1 MKTNLLILVLLL
13 SLSACFKSETEQ
25 AVNTQQEPETEL
37 KTVFVNGDSLHY
49 LDIGEGEPIVF
60 VHGGIGDYRSWMGQL
75 DTFSTN
81 YQIIA
86 YSRRYAY
93 PNRQDYPDSPDVTG
107 DLHADDL
114 VELIKKLD
122 LAPVHLVGHSYGAL
136 TSFLA
141 TLKEPEL
148 VRSLTLGEPPV
159 MHMLDYDPSGE
170 SIRTQIVQ
178 KAFEPSAEAFRNGED
193 ERALALFLGGVLND
207 TIIMSEIPGEVKQE
221 WMENLMELKWQ
232 MLNTNWSSPVDS
244 TDVQGMELPVLLV
257 AGDRSPEFLIAI
269 QQQLDRFL
277 PNSEYTTLTNST
289 HGLHHNNPEQF
300 NQEVLEFISKHE

>member
-1 MKTNLLILVLLL
+1 MKANLFFLAILL
-13 SLSACFKSETEQ
+13 SLTACFNNETEQ
-25 AVNTQQEPETEL
+25 QAASTQIEPKTEL
-37 KTVFVNGDSLHY
+37 KSVFVNGDSLHY

-60 VHGGIGDYRSWMGQL
+60 VHGGIGDYRSWTGQL

-81 YQIIA
+81 YRVIA

-107 DLHADDL
+107 DLHAADL
-114 VELIKKLD
+114 VEQIKKLD
-122 LAPVHLVGHSYGAL
+122 IAPVHLVGHSYGAL

-141 TLKEPEL
+141 TLKEPDL

-159 MHMLDYDPSGE
+159 WPVLAYDPDGNA
-170 SIRTQIVQ
+170 IRTSVYQ

-207 TIIMSEIPGEVKQE
+207 TIIMSEIPNEVKQG
-221 WMENLMELKWQ
+221 WMDNLMELEWQ
-232 MLNTNWSSPVDS
+232 MLNTNWSAPVDS

-257 AGDRSPEFLIAI
+257 AGDSSPEFLIAI

-277 PNSEYTTLTNST
+277 PLQRIR
-289 HGLHHNNPEQF
+289 HPR
-300 NQEVLEFISKHE
+300 EFHPRPASQQSGAIQPGCTGIY